1 MGLGDTTDNVV
12 DVGDKLG
19 DRTDM
24 FPISLSV
31 TVDDVSGTA
40 GRAGISE
47 FQGLDDVSCTP
58 GRAGIGAF
66 QGLGV
71 ARIICSNG
79 ENNSEMFSVSKAG
92 LAGCSVSVSGFR
104 SKAGCRVSVL

>member
-19 DRTDM
+19 DRAVM
-24 FPISLSV
+24 FLISLSV

-40 GRAGISE
+40 GRAGIGE
-47 FQGLDDVSCTP
+47 
-58 GRAGIGAF
+58 F

-79 ENNSEMFSVSKAG
+79 EKNSEMFSVSKAG
-92 LAGCSVSVSGFR
+92 LAGCRVSVSGFR